1 MTAASES
8 GRPIRVFL
16 LDDHEVVRAAVCAS
30 CSRTNQTSRSSARRS
45 PRRRR
50 YAGSPPCASMWPSS
64 TPGLGDG
71 SGIDVCREIRS
82 RDESIRTIILTSYDD
97 DDALFAANMAGAAGY
112 VLKQI
117 HGTDLVDGIRRV
129 AADQSLLDPAV
140 IARVLQRLRDGVGP
154 PDELAALTGRSGR
167 S

>member
-1 MTAASES
+1 
-8 GRPIRVFL
+8 
-16 LDDHEVVRAAVCAS
+16 
-30 CSRTNQTSRSSARRS
+30 
-45 PRRRR
+45 
-50 YAGSPPCASMWPSS
+50 
-64 TPGLGDG
+64 LGDG

-97 DDALFAANMAGAAGY
+97 DDALFAANKAGSADY
-112 VLKQI
+112 VLNQI

-129 AADQSLLDPAV
+129 AADQSPLDPAV
-140 IARVLQRLRDGVGP
+140 VARVLQPLRDGVGP